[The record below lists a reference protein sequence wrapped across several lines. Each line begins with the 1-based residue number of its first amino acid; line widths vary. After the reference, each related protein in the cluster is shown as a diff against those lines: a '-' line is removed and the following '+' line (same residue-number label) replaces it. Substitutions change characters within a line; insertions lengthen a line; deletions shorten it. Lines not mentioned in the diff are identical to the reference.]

1 MIEVMVV
8 SRFVP
13 RLFIN
18 VYKIIRLTKS
28 VAANSEVVV
37 TMIFQLGV
45 SQFDSPSWSACNS
58 RFMKFVLGTSW
69 DIKFVILVEDSDTS
83 GLNLITV
90 KLKYLLCNSDVV
102 KLVWESNKGEAG
114 SIIVNFCYL
123 GVLNFCYLGAESLS
137 ESVQDSLV

>member
-1 MIEVMVV
+1 
-8 SRFVP
+8 
-13 RLFIN
+13 
-18 VYKIIRLTKS
+18 
-28 VAANSEVVV
+28 
-37 TMIFQLGV
+37 
-45 SQFDSPSWSACNS
+45 
-58 RFMKFVLGTSW
+58 MKFVLGTSW

-102 KLVWESNKGEAG
+102 KLVRESNKGEAG

-137 ESVQDSLV
+137 ESVEDSLV